1 MRALR
6 NILIAGALGIAT
18 LLGTSPDTH
27 TAAASTARLSLAR
40 FRDVRL
46 PGHAT
51 RFDYQTVD
59 ESNRKLY
66 IAHLGDSTLDIVD
79 LDTLHVNGRVPHI
92 ADVHG
97 VAVASD
103 LGRVYA
109 TATGTNELVTI
120 DTTTNQLVDRT
131 PTGAFPDG
139 VAYDHDHRLVFVS
152 NKNDGT
158 VTVINADTG
167 HVAGT
172 IKLGDETGNV
182 VYDPAA
188 RLVYAAVRTP
198 DTLVAIDPTS
208 REVTT
213 RIRLSG
219 CDGAHGVYIDTQA
232 RRAFVACEQ
241 NAGLVTVDLARKQQS
256 SRSSVGQD
264 PDVLAFD
271 VSLQRLY
278 VASESG
284 TVSVF
289 TTSSAAPKKV
299 GQGHLADAAHSVA
312 VDQTTH
318 RVYLPLQDIAG
329 QPVLRVMKPLEP

>member
-1 MRALR
+1 MLVGLLFVVAAGVRSL
-6 NILIAGALGIAT
+6 AGASA
-18 LLGTSPDTH
+18 SP
-27 TAAASTARLSLAR
+27 SVPLAR
-40 FRDVRL
+40 VRDVPL

-51 RFDYQTVD
+51 RFDYQSVD
-59 ESNRKLY
+59 EANRKLY
-66 IAHLGDSTLDIVD
+66 IAHLGDSTLDIVN
-79 LDTLHVNGRVPHI
+79 LDTLHVSGRVPHV

-103 LGRVYA
+103 LHRVFA

-120 DTTTNQLVDRT
+120 DTTTNRVLHRT

-139 VAYDHDHRLVFVS
+139 VAYDPDDGLVFVS
-152 NKNDGT
+152 NKTDGSVTVVNAGNGRVAGT
-158 VTVINADTG
+158 VTLA
-167 HVAGT
+167 
-172 IKLGDETGNV
+172 DETGNV
-182 VYDPAA
+182 AYDPAA

-198 DTLVAIDPTS
+198 DALVAIDPTS

-219 CDGAHGVYIDTQA
+219 CDGAHGVYIDAKT
-232 RRAFVACEQ
+232 RRAFVACERD
-241 NAGLVTVDLARKQQS
+241 ARFVTVDLVRDLQTSTSTA
-256 SRSSVGQD
+256 GEG

-271 VSLQRLY
+271 GSSQRLY

-289 TTSSAAPKKV
+289 TTAPSTPMKL
-299 GQGHLADAAHSVA
+299 GQGHLADAAHTVA

-318 RVYLPLQDIAG
+318 RIYFPLQDVRG
-329 QPVLRVMKPLEP
+329 RPVLRVMRPLER